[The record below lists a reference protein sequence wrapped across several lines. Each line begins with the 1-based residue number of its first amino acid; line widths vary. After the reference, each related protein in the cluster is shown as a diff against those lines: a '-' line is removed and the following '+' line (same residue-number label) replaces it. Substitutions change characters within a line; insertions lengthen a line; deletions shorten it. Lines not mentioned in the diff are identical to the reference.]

1 MKRINKINLT
11 VFILTVLLTAV
22 SCSSKP
28 KNSGDIYDMRVRT
41 EKELAT
47 GNREAGRG
55 NFETALS
62 VIKECKRKAILVDD
76 EGLIIRSG
84 LSLGNVLFTI
94 GRRDEAF
101 SEWEDAVALS
111 EKHEN
116 KEILSVAKIFYAR
129 GRLLSGKTGAA
140 QVLEE
145 VNRESANIKTDK
157 LFIAFS
163 WQVKGM
169 SQRELRSFTEAENSI
184 KRSLEIHEKEKYLEN
199 VSYDWYVIASIRS
212 LAGNYQGALQALESS
227 ISFDRRTEN
236 SWGLAANW
244 SAMGD
249 VYRKTGKTKEA
260 DDAYRRAKVIY
271 EAMSRKAEVEEIEKK
286 IKN

>member
-1 MKRINKINLT
+1 MKKTINFILT
-11 VFILTVLLTAV
+11 FFILTVVMTAV

-28 KNSGDIYDMRVRT
+28 KNPGDIYDMRIRT

-55 NFETALS
+55 NFEVAYA
-62 VIKECKRKAILVDD
+62 VMKECKRKAILVDD
-76 EGLIIRSG
+76 TGLIIRSG
-84 LSLGNVLFTI
+84 LSLGNVLFTV

-101 SEWEDAVALS
+101 TEWEEAVELA
-111 EKHEN
+111 EKFD
-116 KEILSVAKIFYAR
+116 KEFLSVARIYYAR
-129 GRLLSGKTGAA
+129 GRLLSGRTGAA

-163 WQVKGM
+163 WQVKGLA
-169 SQRELRSFTEAENSI
+169 QRELRSFTEAENSI

-212 LAGNYQGALQALESS
+212 LAGKYPEALFALESS
-227 ISFDRRTEN
+227 LSFDRRTEN

-244 SAMGD
+244 SSMGD

-260 DDAYRRAKVIY
+260 EEAYRRARVIY
-271 EAMSRKAEVEEIEKK
+271 EAMGRKTEAEEIDKK
-286 IKN
+286 IRN

>member
-1 MKRINKINLT
+1 MKRTVELFLTCFVLT
-11 VFILTVLLTAV
+11 VALTAV

-28 KNSGDIYDMRVRT
+28 KNSGDIYDTRIRT

-55 NFETALS
+55 NFETAYT
-62 VIKECKRKAILVDD
+62 VMKECKRKAILVDD
-76 EGLIIRSG
+76 TGLIIRSG
-84 LSLGNVLFTI
+84 LSLGNVLFTV
-94 GRRDEAF
+94 GKRDEAF
-101 SEWEDAVALS
+101 TEWEEAIALA
-111 EKHEN
+111 ERHEN
-116 KEILSVAKIFYAR
+116 KEFLSVAKIYYAR
-129 GRLLSGKTGAA
+129 GRLLSGKSSAA
-140 QVLEE
+140 GVLEE
-145 VNRESANIKTDK
+145 VNRESVNIKTDK

-163 WQVKGM
+163 WQVKGLA
-169 SQRELRSFTEAENSI
+169 QRELRAYREAEDAI

-212 LAGNYQGALQALESS
+212 LAGNHQGALQALESS

-236 SWGLAANW
+236 SWGLAADW

-260 DDAYRRAKVIY
+260 AEAYRRAKVIY
-271 EAMSRKAEVEEIEKK
+271 EAMGNKNEAEEIDKK
-286 IKN
+286 MQN